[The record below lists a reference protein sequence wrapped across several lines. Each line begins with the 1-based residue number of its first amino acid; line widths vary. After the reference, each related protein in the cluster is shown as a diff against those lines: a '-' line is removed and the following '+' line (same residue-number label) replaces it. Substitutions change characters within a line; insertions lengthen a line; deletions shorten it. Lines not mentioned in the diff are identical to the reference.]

1 MESLQEFF
9 GWVATVLSIISFIFP
24 IFPYL
29 NVIRGKLNFEDTPA
43 VHVTTTY
50 INYFCWYVYGD
61 MIFSNQLKY
70 CYLIGSIINC
80 ILMVIYLVYEVK
92 KYLIDS
98 ILNALILITGTWAL
112 YRALIIIIDDDR
124 IVGKICV
131 GTCFI
136 VYLSPI
142 QIIYRVLKDKNYLL
156 IPIYNCWLIFSY
168 SISWVVYGIYIT
180 DTYVIVSYSVSIVLS
195 LLEIAIYLNYKQ
207 KYPSIGEREF
217 SSSIGIES
225 SNDESTKKEEMPIKL
240 TEENEEEIKEKNKP
254 VKILNN

>member
-1 MESLQEFF
+1 MDSFQEVF
-9 GWVATVLSIISFIFP
+9 GWAATVLTIISFLFP

-29 NVIRGKLNFEDTPA
+29 NVIRGKLSFEDTPA
-43 VHVTTTY
+43 VYVTTCY
-50 INYFCWYVYGD
+50 LNYFCWFVYGD
-61 MIFSNQLKY
+61 MIYSNQLKV
-70 CYLIGSIINC
+70 CYLVGSIINC
-80 ILMVIYLVYEVK
+80 ILMVIYIAYEFK
-92 KYLIDS
+92 KYCIDS
-98 ILNALILITGTWAL
+98 ILNTLILITGTWAL

-142 QIIYRVLKDKNYLL
+142 QIIYKVLKDKNYLI
-156 IPIYNCWLIFSY
+156 IPIYNCWLIFLY
-168 SISWVVYGIYIT
+168 SICWIVYGIYIT
-180 DTYVIVSYSVSIVLS
+180 DNYIIISYSVAITLS
-195 LLEIAIYLNYKQ
+195 LIEIFIYLNYKK

-217 SSSIGIES
+217 STIGIES
-225 SNDESTKKEEMPIKL
+225 SNDEPTKKEEMPIKL